1 MEMPLSSYKSKFIRD
16 SQGEE
21 GFATYST
28 TGKPYRG
35 RQVSR
40 RAGGEE
46 EIQGYFSSKDR
57 AVITHPRTARMLE
70 GRLANSKYNFN
81 ILMLERAGSDSR
93 LVGDYES
100 RQVGE
105 FIEKNNIRTEGHI
118 TFVKNGT
125 SGHVMTP
132 WMILHTLGH
141 AAFAHVA
148 NERNIR
154 LVFMKIINEL
164 ADALCGNEE
173 PRNPARMP
181 PHKCLTMLGDALMFK
196 SVQKDSEDQS
206 YNNDEELFH
215 ELVAEFLWNGDRIR
229 VGGPRSGGMVPA
241 IVKKLEGA
249 VREVLDSCVGH
260 VIFDYFG

>member
-1 MEMPLSSYKSKFIRD
+1 MEMPLSAYKSKFIREPR
-16 SQGEE
+16 GEE
-21 GFATYST
+21 GFGNAM
-28 TGKPYRG
+28 GKPYRG

-46 EIQGYFSSKDR
+46 EIQGYFSQKDR

-70 GRLANSKYNFN
+70 QRLANSAYNFN
-81 ILMLERAGSDSR
+81 ILMLERAGDKIH
-93 LVGDYES
+93 VGDYES

-105 FIEKNNIRTEGHI
+105 FIETNNIRTEGHI

-141 AAFAHVA
+141 AAFAQA
-148 NERNIR
+148 ALERNIR
-154 LVFMKIINEL
+154 LVFMKILNEL

-181 PHKCLTMLGDALMFK
+181 PHKCLTMLGDALMFR
-196 SVQKDSEDQS
+196 SVQRDSEDPA

-229 VGGPRSGGMVPA
+229 VGGPRSGGVVPA
-241 IVKKLEGA
+241 IVRKLEDA

>member
-1 MEMPLSSYKSKFIRD
+1 MEMPLSAYKSRFIREP
-16 SQGEE
+16 QGKE
-21 GFATYST
+21 GFSTGT
-28 TGKPYRG
+28 TGKRYRG
-35 RQVSR
+35 TQVIR
-40 RAGGEE
+40 RADGEE
-46 EIQGYFSSKDR
+46 QIMGYFSRKDR
-57 AVITHPRTARMLE
+57 AVITHPRTARVLE
-70 GRLANSKYNFN
+70 QRLANSAYKFN

-105 FIEKNNIRTEGHI
+105 FIEENNIRTEGHI

-141 AAFAHVA
+141 AAFAHAA

-154 LVFMKIINEL
+154 LVFMRIINEL

-173 PRNPARMP
+173 PGNPATMP
-181 PHKCLTMLGDALMFK
+181 SHKCLTMFGDALMFR
-196 SVQKDSEDQS
+196 SVQKDSDDPS
-206 YNNDEELFH
+206 YDNDEELFH

-241 IVKKLEGA
+241 IVRKLEDA
-249 VREVLDSCVGH
+249 VRGVLDSCVGH